1 MPVNFKNTLNISR
14 SQISNALEMLR
25 KHINQFDATGL
36 SLHTPSKHENSSD
49 FLSFHGV

>member
-14 SQISNALEMLR
+14 SQISNALKMLW

-36 SLHTPSKHENSSD
+36 SLSTYSI
-49 FLSFHGV
+49 